1 VQDSGSFGWNGGF
14 GSTWHV
20 DPVRDLVVI
29 VLTQRMFDSPE
40 LPELHRDIQAA
51 AYSAIG

>member
-1 VQDSGSFGWNGGF
+1 V
-14 GSTWHV
+14 T
-20 DPVRDLVVI
+20 I

-51 AYSAIG
+51 AYAALAEA